1 MKRKLVAYSITAG
14 ISLLLSWLVIEM
26 RGGLAG
32 LDTTK
37 TMQVLSDAFIVPGI
51 LFLGLAGILWVS
63 TTGFF
68 DIFGYG
74 IKQAFLWIFTPIAQK
89 TNKKTFFDYKVE
101 KEGHRKSTPKHI
113 LFVGVADWILS
124 IVFFVLYYQL

>member
-1 MKRKLVAYSITAG
+1 MKRKLIAYSITAG
-14 ISLLLSWLVIEM
+14 ISLMLSWLVVEI
-26 RGGLAG
+26 RGGFAG
-32 LDTTK
+32 LDTTAI
-37 TMQVLSDAFIVPGI
+37 MMVLSDAFIVPGI
-51 LFLGLAGILWVS
+51 LLVGLGAIIWVS

-89 TNKKTFFDYKVE
+89 TNKKTFFDYKLE
-101 KEGHRKSTPKHI
+101 KEEKRKPTPKNI
-113 LFVGVADWILS
+113 LFVGLADWIIS